1 MEQENE
7 RLEIEQEWKK
17 ARWYS
22 VSDIAVKMAR
32 TAKTVSNWREI
43 GIKRGKK
50 KVYLKMVK
58 RPCHWYARGQ
68 WIIDFLTC
76 PD

>member
-17 ARWYS
+17 CQWYS
-22 VSDIAVKMAR
+22 VADIASKLSK
-32 TAKTVSNWREI
+32 TTKTVSNWREL

-50 KVYLKMVK
+50 KEYLKMVK